1 MLKLNYIVVKIISV
15 NINNLNT
22 SYVEVK
28 LMNNVTEG
36 GATVNLNTS
45 YVEVKL

>member
-1 MLKLNYIVVKIISV
+1 MNNVTEGGATV
-15 NINNLNT
+15 NLNT

>member
-1 MLKLNYIVVKIISV
+1 MQIVLSFLD
-15 NINNLNT
+15 LNT

-45 YVEVKL
+45 YVEVKLQ